1 MALSRRTGQRFQGAI
16 WPGFVD
22 AMTGL
27 LLVLMFVL
35 TIFMV
40 VQFVLRE
47 TISGQETELDTLSG
61 EIAALAQALGL
72 EQRRNTALSNQLGAL
87 EATLEDRDARL
98 AEQEGIIA
106 ALTGTRDR
114 QAAELAEAEGRI
126 ASFEEHRELQSRCS
140 SDSPRV
146 RSLIPKTHKLTWGH
160 RWHSCET
167 FTFEKRTWF
176 YVFFAEARWRGQWG
190 RGVRRDRV
198 NPINDWV

>member
-1 MALSRRTGQRFQGAI
+1 MALSRRTGQRFQSSI

-87 EATLEDRDARL
+87 ESTLEDRDARL

-106 ALTGTRDR
+106 ALTGTRDGLLTR
-114 QAAELAEAEGRI
+114 RGRVEDTPQGPVFITVHPAWILRLRDAAERTREVARFREDIATVLRAPRLAATMTGPEP
-126 ASFEEHRELQSRCS
+126 SRDARAS
-140 SDSPRV
+140 SDWPS
-146 RSLIPKTHKLTWGH
+146 S
-160 RWHSCET
+160 
-167 FTFEKRTWF
+167 
-176 YVFFAEARWRGQWG
+176 Q
-190 RGVRRDRV
+190 
-198 NPINDWV
+198 